1 MLENINPK
9 LGDGPL
15 RLIRLPMVISITGL
29 PRSTLYQ
36 MIRAEEFPKSVM
48 IGKRSVAWVESEVT
62 EWIARNIKNR
72 S

>member
-1 MLENINPK
+1 MLENINK
-9 LGDGPL
+9 KVSEGPL

-36 MIRAEEFPKSVM
+36 MIRSEEFPKSVM

-62 EWIARNIKNR
+62 EWITRNIENR
-72 S
+72 N